1 MKKLLSVILAVLVA
15 SLFILP
21 TCVFAAGDP
30 TIEVSSVSVEAGD
43 SFDVEIVLKDN
54 PGITSMKLNVE
65 FDNDALTLNKAS
77 FGEKF
82 ADNGL
87 TSKSLQSPV
96 TLNWVKPSKKGDPN
110 VTGDDVFATLSFTA
124 LKVADAKENITVSY
138 KEADVYNTDENNVA
152 FKVTGGEITVGGGD
166 GAVDSAAVTTVGAED
181 DKGDYTGPEV
191 DPMTG
196 DETGEGDGGEFK
208 GKAGAETETMDTSAE
223 DSKAPVIWI
232 FAVIAAVLLI
242 AAAVLVIVKK
252 RVAKKPLE

>member
-30 TIEVSSVSVEAGD
+30 TIEVSSVSVEAGGG
-43 SFDVEIVLKDN
+43 FDVAIVLKDN
-54 PGITSMKLNVE
+54 PGITAMKLKVE
-65 FDNDALTLNKAS
+65 FDNDAFKLEKVS
-77 FGEKF
+77 YGEDF
-82 ADNGL
+82 EGAQP
-87 TSKSLQSPV
+87 KSLESPV
-96 TLNWVKPSKKGDPN
+96 TLNWVKGLENVKGD
-110 VTGDDVFATLSFTA
+110 GEFATLTFTA
-124 LKVADAKENITVSY
+124 LKSASGKKNVTVTY
-138 KEADVYNTDENNVA
+138 DPEDVHNTDTKNVA

-242 AAAVLVIVKK
+242 AAVVLVIVKK